1 MLKGYSLKKVPF
13 LIINPQ
19 QIPLQ
24 NRPTMKLTT
33 LLTAFVAFF
42 LLVSCAATT
51 ESETEQWDA
60 SQKTI
65 GALSAQYPAFK
76 PVLKEVLD
84 AAQLDWERAIGITE
98 EAKQIEA
105 MLVANETARPT
116 FVAQLEGMSRK
127 IKSLKD
133 LTIDATQTGAVD
145 DADVRALKMAGKEA
159 TLSLKNAK
167 NTLKSATVTTVEAA
181 NAIVGS
187 VTENL
192 NAAKNRLKKVLKVI
206 KDKKK
211 EAKADA
217 DKVATKAAD
226 KEAAKEESTK
236 AIKCSYCGSMNAADA
251 LKCSS
256 CGAPV
261 EK

>member
-1 MLKGYSLKKVPF
+1 
-13 LIINPQ
+13 
-19 QIPLQ
+19 
-24 NRPTMKLTT
+24 MKLTT

-51 ESETEQWDA
+51 ESETEQWEA

-65 GALSAQYPAFK
+65 STLSTKYPAFK

-84 AAQLDWERAIGITE
+84 AAQLDWERAIEITE
-98 EAKQIEA
+98 EAKQVEA
-105 MLVANETARPT
+105 MLVANEKARPT
-116 FVAQLEGMSRK
+116 FVAQLEGMSKK

-133 LTIDATQTGAVD
+133 LEIDATQTAAVD
-145 DADVRALKMAGKEA
+145 AADVRALKIAGKEA
-159 TLSLKNAK
+159 NLSLNNAK
-167 NTLKSATVTTVEAA
+167 STLKSATVTTVEAA
-181 NAIVGS
+181 NVIVGG
-187 VTENL
+187 VTEDL
-192 NAAKNRLKKVLKVI
+192 NAAKNRLKKVMKVI

-211 EAKADA
+211 EAKAEA
-217 DKVATKAAD
+217 NEVATQAAD